1 MEKNEQRN
9 LRMFGYYS
17 GRVMESVKS
26 MGMWANLARGRIDR
40 HIYEPTV
47 FGVDV
52 EPVRDIVRVMREK
65 LDGIEADLKR
75 IEGLQSELS
84 EEVNV

>member
-26 MGMWANLARGRIDR
+26 IGMWAKVLSNFQHFIS
-40 HIYEPTV
+40 
-47 FGVDV
+47 
-52 EPVRDIVRVMREK
+52 
-65 LDGIEADLKR
+65 
-75 IEGLQSELS
+75 LQQ
-84 EEVNV
+84 